1 MKKNI
6 KIILTVIFC
15 FLLIILILFIR
26 KMILINQF
34 LSFSID
40 NLDTFSIIEKRYNTN
55 AELYNLI
62 GIYKYKENWH
72 YVINDKD
79 IYFTDND
86 NEMVVITDGVKSK
99 QEKYELEDK
108 IQLYST
114 YLNWNS
120 KSVLEKI
127 RYIFLV
133 RIESTTY
140 NNELV
145 YKVSFNNNTWYLNKE
160 NYVPVAFEDISL
172 TSKFEYTKTV
182 EKENT
187 IMPE

>member
-1 MKKNI
+1 
-6 KIILTVIFC
+6 
-15 FLLIILILFIR
+15 
-26 KMILINQF
+26 MILINQF

-86 NEMVVITDGVKSK
+86 NEMVIIADGVKSK

-127 RYIFLV
+127 RYIF
-133 RIESTTY
+133 
-140 NNELV
+140 
-145 YKVSFNNNTWYLNKE
+145 
-160 NYVPVAFEDISL
+160 
-172 TSKFEYTKTV
+172 
-182 EKENT
+182 
-187 IMPE
+187 